1 MYTVKV
7 KLADNNIE
15 LPKYETK
22 MASGLDVRAWKYS
35 LPSDLS
41 TTLDFLPIGFI
52 LNPHERVLIKTGIHV
67 KLPQNKEIQVRPR
80 SGLAL
85 KHGITCANA
94 IGTVDE
100 DYRGDIGIILLN
112 TSNEPFVIKKGD
124 RIGQLVLMNVD
135 KLEWEIV
142 EELSDTVRGIRGFGS
157 TNENSN

>member
-7 KLADNNIE
+7 KLDDINIQ

-35 LPSDLS
+35 LPSNLNIIY
-41 TTLDFLPIGFI
+41 DFTEDGFI

-67 KLPQNKEIQVRPR
+67 ELPQNKEIQVRAR

-85 KHGITCANA
+85 KHGITLANA
-94 IGTVDE
+94 IGTCDE
-100 DYRGDIGIILLN
+100 DYRGDIGVILLN

-124 RIGQLVLMNVD
+124 RIGQLVLMSVD
-135 KLEWEIV
+135 KFEWEIV
-142 EELSDTVRGIRGFGS
+142 DELNTTTRG
-157 TNENSN
+157 ENGYGHTGQN